1 MCFINKLFKRVLD
14 LQNCCVQSAYLFLL
28 YRILEILVEINAEWV
43 VLVMKGGREG
53 ASGVDGRE
61 AGLHILCEK
70 NLGIFCDVILIY
82 VTFQKIKKKK
92 TP

>member
-1 MCFINKLFKRVLD
+1 MLSGWL
-14 LQNCCVQSAYLFLL
+14 
-28 YRILEILVEINAEWV
+28 
-43 VLVMKGGREG
+43 LVMKGQEG

-82 VTFQKIKKKK
+82 VTVQKGIKKQPNKCLINN
-92 TP
+92 TLTETHHPE

>member
-1 MCFINKLFKRVLD
+1 MKI
-14 LQNCCVQSAYLFLL
+14 VQSAYLFLL

-53 ASGVDGRE
+53 SSEVGGRK

-82 VTFQKIKKKK
+82 VTFQKREKKNPNKCL
-92 TP
+92 TISTLTETHHPE

>member
-82 VTFQKIKKKK
+82 VTFQKRKKKK